1 LQCQLPI
8 SRVPWPPIVTAL
20 NHSRTSC
27 TAKLR
32 YRTTIERAVADD
44 ILMLVSGTNENLY
57 RQDEG
62 LQSQNRGV
70 NDTNRVAGVQIQ
82 SLERSKIFVGKEFM
96 IVGVSVSN
104 AAATRRH
111 VIHTTLIKRL
121 KKNRQRARPRQLLH
135 INELLRRPDL
145 TRCNVVLHTGNHHW
159 YDGQRFG
166 NAGNLGD
173 HAGLDDL
180 CLDLPKARD

>member
-1 LQCQLPI
+1 
-8 SRVPWPPIVTAL
+8 
-20 NHSRTSC
+20 
-27 TAKLR
+27 
-32 YRTTIERAVADD
+32 
-44 ILMLVSGTNENLY
+44 MLVSGTNENLY

-70 NDTNRVAGVQIQ
+70 NDANRVDGVQIQ

-135 INELLRRPDL
+135 IN
-145 TRCNVVLHTGNHHW
+145 
-159 YDGQRFG
+159 
-166 NAGNLGD
+166 
-173 HAGLDDL
+173 
-180 CLDLPKARD
+180 